1 MMRRRGSNTI
11 EFALILPVFLALVGV
26 IFEYG
31 FYFFMRSVVSQSVR
45 DGCRSGA
52 VIPPSDSP
60 DPATTAEETIGE
72 SMRAYA
78 FMGADCGSGDDERCD
93 IQAQYSGASPSE
105 LLVCNMEISFGGIT
119 GAVPVPDS
127 ISYSSMAMLEVQR

>member
-1 MMRRRGSNTI
+1 MKRRRGSNTI

-60 DPATTAEETIGE
+60 DPASTAEDSIA
-72 SMRAYA
+72 SQMRAYS
-78 FMGADCGSGDDERCD
+78 FMGADCAAGDDDRCD
-93 IQAQYSGASPSE
+93 IQTQFSGSSPSE
-105 LLVCNMEISFGGIT
+105 VLVCTMEIGFGGIT
-119 GAVPVPDS
+119 GAVPVPDT
-127 ISYSSMAMLEVQR
+127 ISYSSMVLLEVQR